1 MTVHSHW
8 EHICS
13 RSSSDLTQKRFIKK
27 LWCRVIGEVEHS
39 NNNNYLSNDLIRQG
53 SKLRKFGAH
62 TLETRSKIS
71 VAKGEKVAASWKK
84 FLLWSLI
91 YKMSLSWFCDSY
103 NLFISLTS
111 FSMIENVHSCL
122 CDLMGTISSTLR
134 GN

>member
-91 YKMSLSWFCDSY
+91 YKMSLS
-103 NLFISLTS
+103 
-111 FSMIENVHSCL
+111 
-122 CDLMGTISSTLR
+122 
-134 GN
+134 